1 MPKET
6 FGGDDD
12 SGGAAAPQV
21 KRKID
26 LSRYSKGQD
35 ANIRDAFWDIV
46 GTYAAGQG
54 PGGALKELEHERFAL
69 VRAAIGA
76 ISRPS
81 PLHARLTPQHIARYS
96 LMMLLDAGWQDCFV
110 ELLEECGAREGQMEA
125 LLSAF
130 SKLEKDGKYS
140 GKAAEALKA
149 MLRQHDEGAAA
160 LRYVAGMRSAG
171 FADALKKELMIF
183 ARGDIGE
190 NQLNAIAALSHLP
203 GDEDVVKT
211 MSLLLSHWDEEAR
224 MAAAQALLKGKGS
237 EAAAAAAR
245 KRLENEVDPD
255 IRALLQKIAKR

>member
-12 SGGAAAPQV
+12 SGGAAPQV

-35 ANIRDAFWDIV
+35 ANIRDAFWEII

-54 PGGALKELEHERFAL
+54 PGEALKELEHERFAL

-96 LMMLLDAGWQDCFV
+96 LMMLLDAGWQDCLV
-110 ELLEECGAREGQMEA
+110 ELLEECWAREGQKDA

-130 SKLEKDGKYS
+130 RKLEQDGKYS
-140 GKAAEALKA
+140 GKAAESMRA
-149 MLRQHDEGAAA
+149 MLRQHDESTAA
-160 LRYVAGMRSAG
+160 LRYVAGLRSAG
-171 FADALKKELMIF
+171 FVEALKKELMIF
-183 ARGDIGE
+183 ARGDVGE
-190 NQLNAIAALSHLP
+190 NQLNAIAALSLLP
-203 GDEDVVKT
+203 EDEDVVKA

-224 MAAAQALLKGKGS
+224 MAAAQALLRGKGN
-237 EAAAAAAR
+237 EAAAAAAK